1 MNKRHVKTI
10 IIVVVLLWTMLPL
23 QAQSTL
29 NDTIQRDTTTHQ
41 SGTKRRKLPRWL
53 HKIDSFLVTKYSRVT
68 FDTSYIRRPKSRLT
82 LKLRGNISGSAF
94 HVKGRQGGYE
104 GRANI
109 STDVKTTMSVGVT
122 YCGISVGLALN
133 PGKLFGHYN
142 DYELNINA
150 YGNRFGIDAAYQSST
165 TLSGTVTINGLDYF
179 MGKDVIDMK
188 VFSLNAYYAF
198 SGRRFSYPA
207 AFTQSYIQKR
217 SAGSWLVGLSYLGGS
232 IKAGEKKPEDMP
244 DYRIY
249 VGHLGIGGGYG
260 YNFVLGRHWLIHIS
274 ALPTLVISN
283 HNNITEDGERRRMT
297 TKFPDVI
304 LAERSAVVYNF
315 SEKYFAGATLVM
327 TNSLMRGQDI
337 AINYFKWRA
346 RFSFGI
352 RL

>member
-1 MNKRHVKTI
+1 
-10 IIVVVLLWTMLPL
+10 
-23 QAQSTL
+23 
-29 NDTIQRDTTTHQ
+29 
-41 SGTKRRKLPRWL
+41 
-53 HKIDSFLVTKYSRVT
+53 
-68 FDTSYIRRPKSRLT
+68 
-82 LKLRGNISGSAF
+82 
-94 HVKGRQGGYE
+94 
-104 GRANI
+104 
-109 STDVKTTMSVGVT
+109 
-122 YCGISVGLALN
+122 
-133 PGKLFGHYN
+133 
-142 DYELNINA
+142 
-150 YGNRFGIDAAYQSST
+150 
-165 TLSGTVTINGLDYF
+165 
-179 MGKDVIDMK
+179 
-188 VFSLNAYYAF
+188 
-198 SGRRFSYPA
+198 
-207 AFTQSYIQKR
+207 
-217 SAGSWLVGLSYLGGS
+217 
-232 IKAGEKKPEDMP
+232 MP

-346 RFSFGI
+346 RFSFGM